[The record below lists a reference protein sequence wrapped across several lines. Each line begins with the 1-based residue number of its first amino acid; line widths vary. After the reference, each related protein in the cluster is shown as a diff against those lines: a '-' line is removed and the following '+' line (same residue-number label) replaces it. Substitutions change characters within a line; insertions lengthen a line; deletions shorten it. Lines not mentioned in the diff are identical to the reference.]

1 MHFKVLLF
9 LASVEPSSLQELCRS
24 TIRSFL
30 RKNLKQ
36 QFPNLLIN
44 TKCQLKAEECKDN
57 GNVQFNESTIPP
69 FNLNNVN
76 NGVLRDFIHFVDTF
90 AILESAISDVGSEPP
105 EASESEASDEID
117 EIDEDSEI
125 EEEDENND
133 EHRTVEDE
141 HSLNSS
147 SRTFTDTTDES
158 TKRKSLEAG
167 TSEQSKTVEEENPK
181 RMKMNSTQK
190 FESVPSTSSQSDSDL
205 WETISS
211 DSTKSS
217 FNSEDPESWVSSSAG
232 DLDNNIQHGQP
243 MNPWYYLN
251 NPESSMEESDT
262 DSEDMADIS
271 TYKFING
278 RAENELSILLKDKIN
293 SLPIPVQL
301 KHFLNYN
308 KPN

>member
-9 LASVEPSSLQELCRS
+9 LASVEPLSLQEQCRS
-24 TIRSFL
+24 SIRSLL

-36 QFPNLLIN
+36 QFPNLLIH
-44 TKCQLKAEECKDN
+44 TKCQLKAEECKGIASNNHTNQSTPLCRFN
-57 GNVQFNESTIPP
+57 GINR
-69 FNLNNVN
+69 
-76 NGVLRDFIHFVDTF
+76 NGGLRDFIHFVDTF
-90 AILESAISDVGSEPP
+90 AVLEGAISDVG
-105 EASESEASDEID
+105 SESEASDEID
-117 EIDEDSEI
+117 DNSGIVED
-125 EEEDENND
+125 DENND

-141 HSLNSS
+141 HSPNSS

-167 TSEQSKTVEEENPK
+167 TSEQNKTVEEKENPK

-190 FESVPSTSSQSDSDL
+190 SEGVPSTSSLSDSDL

-211 DSTKSS
+211 SSTRSS
-217 FNSEDPESWVSSSAG
+217 FNSEDAESWVSSSAG
-232 DLDNNIQHGQP
+232 DAENNIYHGQP

-262 DSEDMADIS
+262 DSDDMTDIS
-271 TYKFING
+271 TYKFIN
-278 RAENELSILLKDKIN
+278 RRTDNELSILLKDKIN
-293 SLPIPVQL
+293 LLPIPVQL

-308 KPN
+308 KTN